1 MIGEETRMQTVKFVT
16 TDKEKVYVW
25 CTTNTL
31 TGFRNF
37 LQYILDSSNT
47 LEEFYMIDIEKDLV
61 YSAYRIATEMYHM
74 RKRTFEERM
83 ENIQTGKW
91 FGVDLKEIEK
101 HFSIKK

>member
-1 MIGEETRMQTVKFVT
+1 MQTVKFVT

-74 RKRTFEERM
+74 RKELLKNAWKIFKL
-83 ENIQTGKW
+83 ENGLVLI
-91 FGVDLKEIEK
+91 
-101 HFSIKK
+101 